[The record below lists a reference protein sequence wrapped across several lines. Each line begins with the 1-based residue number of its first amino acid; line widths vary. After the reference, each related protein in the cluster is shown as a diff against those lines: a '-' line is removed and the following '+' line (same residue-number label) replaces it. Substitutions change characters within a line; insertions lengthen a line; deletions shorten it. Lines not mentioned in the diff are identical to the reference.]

1 MANTC
6 MHIESK
12 RIDDGVQ
19 IITERLE
26 IKFSLITERID
37 ESLNVVSSV
46 KSDTLKGL
54 SCRKDVPLSICSQV
68 VCSSEGYY
76 LKIEPEVIWLTPKN
90 NFNEDVLVK
99 ANTNWTIE

>member
-1 MANTC
+1 

-12 RIDDGVQ
+12 RIDGVLR
-19 IITERLE
+19 IVSGRRE
-26 IKFSLITERID
+26 IELSLITVRID

-76 LKIEPEVIWLTPKN
+76 LKIEPEVIWLTPEN